1 MNDLRYA
8 GRMLL
13 KSPGFTAVAVLTLAL
28 GIGANTAMFSVL
40 NVLLLRALPYPN
52 SDRLVRVFRT
62 SPQSQTWPHSVANFF
77 DHREQNSVFER
88 MAAFTL
94 GGSNLAERGA
104 PAERLRGII
113 ATADFFPTLGV
124 APALGRT
131 FTAEEDQPGGNNV
144 VVLSQSFWMRRFA
157 SDTNII
163 GRTLRLD
170 GESVTVIGVMP
181 ASFEHPL
188 LWGILDACRPAAFTP
203 EQRQN
208 RGNNWLNALA
218 RLKPGVPLGQA
229 QAEMSAIARRLAQAY
244 PDNNAQDNVRL
255 VPLRKSELGD
265 TDHHLTWLT
274 MGLAGFVLLIACA
287 NLANLQLV
295 RTASRARE
303 LAVRAALGAG
313 RLRLMRQL
321 LTESLVVSLLGG
333 ALGLVLASG
342 GDAFI
347 GRRMLIANEPG
358 LNLAPDATVLI
369 FALLSSVLTGIVFGT
384 VPAWIASRSD
394 VNNGLK
400 ESSRGTT
407 SSRSQHR
414 LRHALIIGEVALAL
428 VLLTGASLFVRGL
441 QRFTHR
447 DPGWR
452 VDGLLTGWLSLPGTK
467 YERSDQQLAFFQ
479 RLEEHLAALPGF
491 ERAAISSSLP
501 IWAFDSSHTIAV
513 EGQPAPPPGQE
524 PLVYAEAVS
533 PGYFET
539 LGIQLRQGR
548 VFASTDTTNRD
559 AVIVINETMA
569 GHFWPNE
576 NPLGKR
582 IRSRDPG
589 EPQWQEIV
597 GVVGDVRFPA
607 NLGAPDTRLQV
618 YYPFAQ
624 EPRQFAAIELR
635 PTRKAESVAR
645 AVRRAVSEIDPDQ
658 PVNELDGARK
668 IVDRN
673 LANFGLVG
681 TLLGGFAVLGLVLAA
696 VGTYGVISSFVAQR
710 TGEMSIR
717 MAPGAQKRDVLW
729 LVLGGGLRLLLAG
742 SLLGVGGALATARL
756 LAAAMPELPARD
768 PKAIAAITIVL
779 LAVAVA
785 ACWLPARRAAK
796 VNPMEAL
803 RQE

>member
-1 MNDLRYA
+1 MNDLKFALRQ
-8 GRMLL
+8 LL
-13 KSPGFTAVAVLTLAL
+13 KNPGFTAVAVLTLAL

-52 SDRLVRVFRT
+52 SERLVRLFRT

-88 MAAFTL
+88 MAAFSL
-94 GGSNLAERGA
+94 WSFNLAEPGA

-124 APALGRT
+124 AAALGRT

-170 GESVTVIGVMP
+170 GENVTVIGVMP

-188 LWGILDACRPAAFTP
+188 LWGRLDACRPAAFTP

-265 TDHHLTWLT
+265 TDRHLTWLT

-313 RLRLMRQL
+313 RVRLMRQL

-333 ALGLVLASG
+333 ALGLLLASA

-347 GRRMLIANEPG
+347 GRRMLIANESG

-369 FALLSSVLTGIVFGT
+369 FALLCSVLTGIVFGT

-414 LRHALIIGEVALAL
+414 LRHTLIIGEVALAL

-467 YERSDQQLAFFQ
+467 YERPDQQLAFYQ
-479 RLEEHLAALPGF
+479 RLEERLAALPGV

-501 IWAFDSSHTIAV
+501 IWAFGSSHTIVV
-513 EGQPAPPPGQE
+513 EGRPPPPPGQE
-524 PLVYAEAVS
+524 PLVYAESVS

-539 LGIQLRQGR
+539 IRIQLRQGR

-559 AVIVINETMA
+559 DVVVINEAMA
-569 GHFWPNE
+569 SHFWLNE

-582 IRSRDPG
+582 IASRGQG
-589 EPQWQEIV
+589 EPHWQEIV
-597 GVVGDVRFPA
+597 GVVSDVRFPA
-607 NLGAPDTRLQV
+607 NLSAPDTRLQV

-624 EPRQFAAIELR
+624 EPRQFAAVELR
-635 PTRKAESVAR
+635 TTGKPESVAS
-645 AVRRAVSEIDPDQ
+645 AVRRAVAEMDPDQ

-673 LANFGLVG
+673 LANLGLVG
-681 TLLGGFAVLGLVLAA
+681 TLLAAFAVLGLVLAA

-710 TGEMSIR
+710 TGEIGIR
-717 MAPGAQKRDVLW
+717 MALGARKRDVLW
-729 LVLGGGLRLLLAG
+729 LVLGRGLRLILAG
-742 SLLGVGGALATARL
+742 VLLGFGGALATARL
-756 LAAAMPELPARD
+756 LAAAMPELPGD
-768 PKAIAAITIVL
+768 PGAIAAITIVL
-779 LAVAVA
+779 VAVAVV

-796 VNPMEAL
+796 VEPMEAL
-803 RQE
+803 RCE

>member
-1 MNDLRYA
+1 MNDLKFAFRQ
-8 GRMLL
+8 LL
-13 KSPGFTAVAVLTLAL
+13 KNPGFTAVAVLTLAL
-28 GIGANTAMFSVL
+28 GIGANTTMFSVL
-40 NVLLLRALPYPN
+40 NTLLLRALPYPN
-52 SDRLVRVFRT
+52 SERLVRVFRT
-62 SPQSQTWPHSVANFF
+62 SPQSQTWPHSVANFL

-88 MAAFTL
+88 MAAFTWW
-94 GGSNLAERGA
+94 SFNLAEPGE

-124 APALGRT
+124 AAALGRT
-131 FTAEEDQPGGNNV
+131 FMSEEDQPGGNKV
-144 VVLSQSFWMRRFA
+144 VVLSQTFWRRRFS

-170 GESVTVIGVMP
+170 GESVAVIGVMP

-188 LWGILDACRPAAFTP
+188 LWGPVDAFRPAAFTP

-208 RGNNWLNALA
+208 RGNNWLNTLA
-218 RLKPGVPLGQA
+218 RLKPGVTLGQA
-229 QAEMSAIARRLAQAY
+229 QAEMSAIAKRLAQAY
-244 PDNNAQDNVRL
+244 PDNNAKDNVRL
-255 VPLRKSELGD
+255 VLLRKSEMDD
-265 TDHHLTWLT
+265 TGRHLTWLT

-295 RTASRARE
+295 RTATRARE

-313 RLRLMRQL
+313 RVRLMRQF
-321 LTESLVVSLLGG
+321 LTESLVVSLSGG
-333 ALGLVLASG
+333 ALGLLSALW
-342 GDAFI
+342 GDEFI

-358 LNLAPDATVLI
+358 LNLAPDATVLS
-369 FALLSSVLTGIVFGT
+369 FALLCSLATGIVFGT
-384 VPAWIASRSD
+384 VPAWIASRAD
-394 VNNGLK
+394 VNDALK

-414 LRHALIIGEVALAL
+414 LRHTLIIGEVALAL

-441 QRFTHR
+441 HRFTHR

-479 RLEEHLAALPGF
+479 RLEERLAALPGV

-501 IWAFDSSHTIAV
+501 IWAFGSSHTIVV
-513 EGQPAPPPGQE
+513 EGRPAPPAGQE
-524 PLVYAEAVS
+524 PLVYAESVS

-539 LGIQLRQGR
+539 IGIQLRQGR

-559 AVIVINETMA
+559 AVVVINETMA
-569 GHFWPNE
+569 RHFWPNE
-576 NPLGKR
+576 NPVGKR

-597 GVVGDVRFPA
+597 GVVRDVRFPA

-624 EPRQFAAIELR
+624 EARPFAAIVLR
-635 PTRKAESVAR
+635 TSGKPESVAS
-645 AVRRAVSEIDPDQ
+645 AVRRAVAEIDPDQ
-658 PVNELDGARK
+658 PVNELDSARK

-673 LANFGLVG
+673 LANLGLVG
-681 TLLGGFAVLGLVLAA
+681 TMLGAFAVLGLVLAA

-710 TGEMSIR
+710 TGEIGIR
-717 MAPGAQKRDVLW
+717 MALGAQKRDVLW
-729 LVLGGGLRLLLAG
+729 LVLGRGLRLLLAG

-756 LAAAMPELPARD
+756 LAAAMPELPGD
-768 PKAIAAITIVL
+768 PGAIAAITIVL
-779 LAVAVA
+779 VAVAVV

-796 VNPMEAL
+796 VEPMEAL
-803 RQE
+803 RCE

>member
-1 MNDLRYA
+1 MNDLRFA
-8 GRMLL
+8 FRQLL
-13 KSPGFTAVAVLTLAL
+13 KNPVFTAVAVLTLAL
-28 GIGANTAMFSVL
+28 GVGTNTAMFSVL
-40 NVLLLRALPYPN
+40 NALSLRALPYPN
-52 SDRLVRVFRT
+52 SERLVRVFRT
-62 SPQSQTWPHSVANFF
+62 SPQSQSWPHSVANFL

-88 MAAFTL
+88 MAAF
-94 GGSNLAERGA
+94 SWWSFNLAEPGA

-124 APALGRT
+124 TAALGRT
-131 FTAEEDQPGGNNV
+131 FRTEEDQPGRNNV
-144 VVLSQSFWMRRFA
+144 VVLSHSFWMRRFA
-157 SDTNII
+157 GDTNII

-170 GESVTVIGVMP
+170 GESVAVIGVMQ

-203 EQRQN
+203 EQRHN

-229 QAEMSAIARRLAQAY
+229 QAEMSAIATRLAQAY

-255 VPLRKSELGD
+255 APLRKSEMDD
-265 TDHHLTWLT
+265 TGRHLTWLT

-295 RTASRARE
+295 RTATRARE

-313 RLRLMRQL
+313 RVRLMRQL

-333 ALGLVLASG
+333 ALGLLLALW

-358 LNLAPDATVLI
+358 LNLAPDAAVFI
-369 FALLSSVLTGIVFGT
+369 FALLCALVTGIVFGT
-384 VPAWIASRSD
+384 VPAWIASRAD
-394 VNNGLK
+394 VNDALK

-407 SSRSQHR
+407 SSRSQHG
-414 LRHALIIGEVALAL
+414 LRHTLIIGEVALAL

-467 YERSDQQLAFFQ
+467 YGRPDQQLAFFQ
-479 RLEEHLAALPGF
+479 GLDERLAALPGV

-501 IWAFDSSHTIAV
+501 IWAFGSSHTIAV
-513 EGQPAPPPGQE
+513 EGLPAPPPGQE

-533 PGYFET
+533 RGYFET
-539 LGIQLRQGR
+539 IGIRLSQGR

-559 AVIVINETMA
+559 DVVVINETMA
-569 GHFWPNE
+569 RHFWPNE

-597 GVVGDVRFPA
+597 GVVSDVRFPA

-624 EPRQFAAIELR
+624 EPRQFAAIVLR
-635 PTRKAESVAR
+635 TTGKPESVAS
-645 AVRRAVSEIDPDQ
+645 AVRRAVAEMDPDQ

-673 LANFGLVG
+673 LANLGLVG
-681 TLLGGFAVLGLVLAA
+681 TLLAAFAVLGLVLAA

-710 TGEMSIR
+710 TGEIGIR
-717 MAPGAQKRDVLW
+717 MALGARKRDVLW
-729 LVLGGGLRLLLAG
+729 LVLGRGLRLILAG
-742 SLLGVGGALATARL
+742 VLLGFGGALATARL
-756 LAAAMPELPARD
+756 LAAVIPELPGRD
-768 PKAIAAITIVL
+768 PMAIAAITIVL
-779 LAVAVA
+779 MTVALL

-796 VNPMEAL
+796 VEPMEAL
-803 RQE
+803 RYE

>member
-1 MNDLRYA
+1 MNDLKFAFRQ
-8 GRMLL
+8 LL
-13 KSPGFTAVAVLTLAL
+13 KNPGFAAVAVFTLAL

-40 NVLLLRALPYPN
+40 NVLLLRALPYPD
-52 SDRLVRVFRT
+52 SEQLVRVFRT

-88 MAAFTL
+88 MAAFS
-94 GGSNLAERGA
+94 GWSFNLAKPGA

-124 APALGRT
+124 AAALGRT
-131 FTAEEDQPGGNNV
+131 FTAEEDQSGRNNV
-144 VVLSQSFWMRRFA
+144 VVLSHSFWMRRFA
-157 SDTNII
+157 GDTNII
-163 GRTLRLD
+163 GRKLRLD

-218 RLKPGVPLGQA
+218 RLNPGVPLVKA
-229 QAEMSAIARRLAQAY
+229 QAEMSAIAGRLAKAY

-265 TDHHLTWLT
+265 TDRHLTWLT

-303 LAVRAALGAG
+303 LAVRSALGAG
-313 RLRLMRQL
+313 RARLMRQL

-333 ALGLVLASG
+333 ALGLLLAFG

-358 LNLAPDATVLI
+358 LNLAPDAAVLI
-369 FALLSSVLTGIVFGT
+369 FALLCSVLTGIVFGT

-394 VNNGLK
+394 VNNALK

-414 LRHALIIGEVALAL
+414 LRHTLIIGEVALAL
-428 VLLTGASLFVRGL
+428 VLLTGAGLFVRGL
-441 QRFTHR
+441 QRFAHR

-467 YERSDQQLAFFQ
+467 YERPDQQLAFFQ
-479 RLEEHLAALPGF
+479 RLEERLAALPGV

-501 IWAFDSSHTIAV
+501 IWAFGSSHTIVV
-513 EGQPAPPPGQE
+513 EGRPPPPPGQE
-524 PLVYAEAVS
+524 PLVYSESVS
-533 PGYFET
+533 RDYFET
-539 LGIQLRQGR
+539 IGIQLRQGR
-548 VFASTDTTNRD
+548 VFASTDTTNRND
-559 AVIVINETMA
+559 VVVINEAMA
-569 GHFWPNE
+569 RHFWLNE

-582 IRSRDPG
+582 IRSR
-589 EPQWQEIV
+589 QEIV
-597 GVVGDVRFPA
+597 GVVSDVRFPA
-607 NLGAPDTRLQV
+607 NLSAPDTRLQV

-635 PTRKAESVAR
+635 TTGKAESVAG
-645 AVRRAVSEIDPDQ
+645 AVRRAVAEIDPDQ
-658 PVNELDGARK
+658 PVNELDAARK

-681 TLLGGFAVLGLVLAA
+681 TLLGAFAVLGLVLAA
-696 VGTYGVISSFVAQR
+696 VGTYSVISSFVAQR
-710 TGEMSIR
+710 TGEIGIR
-717 MAPGAQKRDVLW
+717 MALGARKRDVLS
-729 LVLGGGLRLLLAG
+729 LVLGRGLRLILAG
-742 SLLGVGGALATARL
+742 ALLGFGGALATARL
-756 LAAAMPELPARD
+756 LAAAIPELPSRD
-768 PKAIAAITIVL
+768 PMAIAAITIL
-779 LAVAVA
+779 LMAVALL

-796 VNPMEAL
+796 VAPMEAL
-803 RQE
+803 RCE

>member
-1 MNDLRYA
+1 MQTSIQDVRYA
-8 GRMLL
+8 IRMLL
-13 KSPGFTAVAVLTLAL
+13 KNPGFTAVAVLTLAL

-52 SDRLVRVFRT
+52 SERLVRVFRT

-88 MAAFTL
+88 MAAF
-94 GGSNLAERGA
+94 SWWSFNLAEPGA
-104 PAERLRGII
+104 PAERLRGIV
-113 ATADFFPTLGV
+113 ATTDFFPTLGV
-124 APALGRT
+124 AVALGRT
-131 FTAEEDQPGGNNV
+131 FTAEEDQSGRNNV
-144 VVLSQSFWMRRFA
+144 VVLSHSFWMRRFA
-157 SDTNII
+157 GDTNII

-255 VPLRKSELGD
+255 VPLRKSGLGD
-265 TDHHLTWLT
+265 TDRHLTWLT

-313 RLRLMRQL
+313 RARLMRQL

-333 ALGLVLASG
+333 ALGLLLAFG

-358 LNLAPDATVLI
+358 LNLAPDAAVLI
-369 FALLSSVLTGIVFGT
+369 FALLCSVLTGIVFGT

-394 VNNGLK
+394 VNNALK

-414 LRHALIIGEVALAL
+414 LRHTLIIGEVALAL
-428 VLLTGASLFVRGL
+428 VLLTGAGLFVRGL

-452 VDGLLTGWLSLPGTK
+452 VGGLLTGWLSLPGTK
-467 YERSDQQLAFFQ
+467 DERADQQLAFFQ
-479 RLEEHLAALPGF
+479 
-491 ERAAISSSLP
+491 
-501 IWAFDSSHTIAV
+501 
-513 EGQPAPPPGQE
+513 
-524 PLVYAEAVS
+524 
-533 PGYFET
+533 
-539 LGIQLRQGR
+539 QL
-548 VFASTDTTNRD
+548 
-559 AVIVINETMA
+559 
-569 GHFWPNE
+569 
-576 NPLGKR
+576 
-582 IRSRDPG
+582 
-589 EPQWQEIV
+589 
-597 GVVGDVRFPA
+597 
-607 NLGAPDTRLQV
+607 
-618 YYPFAQ
+618 
-624 EPRQFAAIELR
+624 
-635 PTRKAESVAR
+635 
-645 AVRRAVSEIDPDQ
+645 
-658 PVNELDGARK
+658 
-668 IVDRN
+668 
-673 LANFGLVG
+673 
-681 TLLGGFAVLGLVLAA
+681 
-696 VGTYGVISSFVAQR
+696 
-710 TGEMSIR
+710 
-717 MAPGAQKRDVLW
+717 
-729 LVLGGGLRLLLAG
+729 
-742 SLLGVGGALATARL
+742 
-756 LAAAMPELPARD
+756 
-768 PKAIAAITIVL
+768 
-779 LAVAVA
+779 
-785 ACWLPARRAAK
+785 
-796 VNPMEAL
+796 
-803 RQE
+803 